1 MSTDAPDSDPKDE
14 SSMDMDISPLRK
26 GRDKLQLI
34 PNSQTPS
41 HLQMMAV
48 ETEHPPISHGDC
60 FSLNVNVTPFNNTY
74 AQQTFTGRITMV
86 VTARQHLTV
95 DANNHSAEHIK
106 SLAFKQLA
114 NVGVKIDAL
123 DIVSVSPGHSEP
135 LSLAMS
141 ALGLGAHGKCF
152 MKSFAEAPQD

>member
-1 MSTDAPDSDPKDE
+1 
-14 SSMDMDISPLRK
+14 MDVDTSPSRND
-26 GRDKLQLI
+26 REKLQLI
-34 PNSQTPS
+34 PTSQNPS

-48 ETEHPPISHGDC
+48 ETEHLPISHGDC
-60 FSLNVNVTPFNNTY
+60 FSLNVNVTPLTNTY

-86 VTARQHLTV
+86 ATARQHLTV
-95 DANNHSAEHIK
+95 DANNLSAEHIK

-123 DIVSVSPGHSEP
+123 DIVSMAPGYPEP

-141 ALGLGAHGKCF
+141 ALGLGAHGKRSMECF
-152 MKSFAEAPQD
+152 SKEPQD